1 MRDNTLRAA
10 SERVHD
16 SHPRGDGEEFW
27 IALMRVPIRQLRP
40 TRRRSTARSSR
51 SKRSSRATS
60 VRMDEARVPTELMTV
75 RYRNEL
81 FSQMQSDKLLITLA
95 QQTVDQPYQRDAG
108 LYEWRC
114 SGV

>member
-1 MRDNTLRAA
+1 
-10 SERVHD
+10 
-16 SHPRGDGEEFW
+16 
-27 IALMRVPIRQLRP
+27 
-40 TRRRSTARSSR
+40 
-51 SKRSSRATS
+51 
-60 VRMDEARVPTELMTV
+60 MDEARVPTELMTV